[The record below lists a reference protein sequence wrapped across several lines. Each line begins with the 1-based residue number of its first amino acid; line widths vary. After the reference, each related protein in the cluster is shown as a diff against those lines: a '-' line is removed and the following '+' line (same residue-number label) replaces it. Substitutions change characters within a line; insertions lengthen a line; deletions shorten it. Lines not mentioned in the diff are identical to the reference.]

1 MNETFGL
8 TWFIYCGADFSGLP
22 LKGQVFYL
30 WWFGFIC
37 FLVQKQWVGKDFQEL
52 VAYKSTL
59 LGFFFSF
66 PTNKTEGKE
75 KTWKRQRSHKPCNG
89 WEVLP
94 SGVPKW
100 EVLPPGVCPEQR
112 AQPLFSD
119 QPPHREENKVFKAGG
134 GKEQAPPS
142 FPKLL
147 PLTGFFTEQGCLAR
161 VSVWMVN
168 RVLKDMTAKKS
179 YYISPVPIKG
189 SFLSILL

>member
-37 FLVQKQWVGKDFQEL
+37 FLAQKQWVGKDFQEL
-52 VAYKSTL
+52 VAYKSTF
-59 LGFFFSF
+59 LGFFFLSQQI
-66 PTNKTEGKE
+66 KLKGK

-89 WEVLP
+89 WEVLLP
-94 SGVPKW
+94 GVPGW
-100 EVLPPGVCPEQR
+100 EVLPPGVCPEQQ

-119 QPPHREENKVFKAGG
+119 QPPHREENKVSKAGG
-134 GKEQAPPS
+134 GKEQAFPS
-142 FPKLL
+142 FPNLL
-147 PLTGFFTEQGCLAR
+147 PLTRFFTEQGYLAR
-161 VSVWMVN
+161 VLIWMVN

-179 YYISPVPIKG
+179 CYISPVPIKA